1 MTHLQNQ
8 HQEFL
13 LLHYMK
19 KILSI
24 ISSIETLQEG
34 QALQRNE
41 SFIENVIE
49 SKSGENKNF
58 SATIATI
65 IDNSTLSQFYHMRN
79 NYLSQWETLHFQSNF
94 ATFVNKDSN
103 KKGYG
108 LFTERNYSRDLKVV
122 CFNYCIIFFSLLS
135 NYLRQPIN
143 INFLDFTWRY

>member
-24 ISSIETLQEG
+24 ISSTETLQEG

-49 SKSGENKNF
+49 SESGENKNF

-79 NYLSQWETLHFQSNF
+79 NYLSQ
-94 ATFVNKDSN
+94 
-103 KKGYG
+103 
-108 LFTERNYSRDLKVV
+108 
-122 CFNYCIIFFSLLS
+122 
-135 NYLRQPIN
+135 
-143 INFLDFTWRY
+143 